1 MAIPKFDEMYRPLL
15 ECLKDGMEH
24 NFKDVKEI
32 VASRL
37 GITADERMELIKS
50 GKAPKFDDRIS
61 WSCTYLKKAGLLTSA
76 SRGWIQI
83 TPEGLSVLKKHS
95 GIIDNEYL
103 MRYEA
108 FRLFRNPGEDP
119 EPPKSGDSKETP
131 QDMLDNAY
139 AIINARVADELL
151 TEIMK
156 QTPAFFEQMVVELLV
171 KMGYGGTLEEAG
183 TVVGRT
189 GDEGI
194 DGIIR
199 EDKLG
204 FNFIYI
210 QAKRWDI
217 SSTVGRPEINKFVG
231 ALAGVGATKG
241 LFITTARFTKEAI
254 EYVSRHLAARIV
266 LVDGMKLTNLM
277 IEYNLGV
284 TLVNSYNI
292 KKVDTDYF
300 TSDSI

>member
-1 MAIPKFDEMYRPLL
+1 MPIPKFDEMYRPLL
-15 ECLKDGMEH
+15 DCLKDGKEC

-37 GITADERMELIKS
+37 GITADERMVLIKS

-61 WSCTYLKKAGLLTSA
+61 WTRTYLKKAGLLTSA
-76 SRGWIQI
+76 TRGWIQI
-83 TPEGLSVLKKHS
+83 TPEGLKVLNNYP
-95 GIIDNEYL
+95 GVIDNEYL
-103 MRYEA
+103 MKYQS
-108 FRLFRNPGEDP
+108 FREFRKIEGPFDN
-119 EPPKSGDSKETP
+119 EPARWTEGTP

-139 AIINARVADELL
+139 AIINSKVADELL
-151 TEIMK
+151 SEIMK

-183 TVVGRT
+183 TVVGRS

-217 SSTVGRPEINKFVG
+217 NDTIGRPEINKFVG

-241 LFITTARFTKEAI
+241 LFITTARFSKEAV

-300 TSDSI
+300 TGDSI

>member
-1 MAIPKFDEMYRPLL
+1 
-15 ECLKDGMEH
+15 
-24 NFKDVKEI
+24 
-32 VASRL
+32 
-37 GITADERMELIKS
+37 
-50 GKAPKFDDRIS
+50 
-61 WSCTYLKKAGLLTSA
+61 
-76 SRGWIQI
+76 
-83 TPEGLSVLKKHS
+83 
-95 GIIDNEYL
+95 
-103 MRYEA
+103 
-108 FRLFRNPGEDP
+108 
-119 EPPKSGDSKETP
+119 
-131 QDMLDNAY
+131 
-139 AIINARVADELL
+139 
-151 TEIMK
+151 
-156 QTPAFFEQMVVELLV
+156 MVVELLV

-183 TVVGRT
+183 TVVGRS

-217 SSTVGRPEINKFVG
+217 NDTIGRPEINKFVG

-241 LFITTARFTKEAI
+241 LFITTARFSKEAV

-300 TSDSI
+300 TGDSI